1 MLRSQGR
8 ELAWVKKGKVAAM
21 VVMTAMYGTL
31 HAQQGVRHK
40 EQGQGQHAPQM
51 QGQRFARDTGHFWD
65 TLA

>member
-1 MLRSQGR
+1 M
-8 ELAWVKKGKVAAM
+8 KKGKVAAI

-31 HAQQGVRHK
+31 HAQQSVRHK
-40 EQGQGQHAPQM
+40 VQGQGQHAPQM